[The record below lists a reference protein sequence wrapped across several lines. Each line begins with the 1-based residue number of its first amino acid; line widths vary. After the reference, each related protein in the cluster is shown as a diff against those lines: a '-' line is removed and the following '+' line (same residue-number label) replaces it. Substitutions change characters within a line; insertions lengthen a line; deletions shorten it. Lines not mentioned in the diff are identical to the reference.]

1 MISMSVYIDK
11 YQYVADDERRHRATE
26 LESRMD
32 PNIAAWMIAGG
43 PRLENRHAARDRE
56 QLRAF
61 LESQRVTSHEPG
73 ILARLAQLVRA
84 GSSRPDPACC
94 PA

>member
-1 MISMSVYIDK
+1 
-11 YQYVADDERRHRATE
+11 
-26 LESRMD
+26 MD

-56 QLRAF
+56 QLHAL
-61 LESQRVTSHEPG
+61 LESQRVTSPEPG
-73 ILARLAQLVRA
+73 LLARLARFVRVE
-84 GSSRPDPACC
+84 STRPDPACC